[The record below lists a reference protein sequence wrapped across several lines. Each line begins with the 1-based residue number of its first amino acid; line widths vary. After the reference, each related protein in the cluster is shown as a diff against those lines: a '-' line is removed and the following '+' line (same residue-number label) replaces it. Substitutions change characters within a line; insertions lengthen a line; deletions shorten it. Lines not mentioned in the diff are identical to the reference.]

1 MSYSRKVSR
10 GIANKR
16 SNLLKEPQNAVKQ
29 VMARKK
35 RTQVRLWTGQIVV
48 DGLLKC
54 CGHGVRVLKTLDQYH
69 ENIYVR
75 GTTISATGRT
85 PRVVGL
91 SVPQQDDLRRRIKKA
106 IKEHEA
112 GQVST

>member
-54 CGHGVRVLKTLDQYH
+54 CGHGVRVLKLDQYH
-69 ENIYVR
+69 ENIYVL
-75 GTTISATGRT
+75 GTTITPAGRV
-85 PRVVGL
+85 PKASGL
-91 SVPQQDDLRRRIKKA
+91 DAALDHLRRTIKKSLREGA
-106 IKEHEA
+106 
-112 GQVST
+112 VST